1 MRKGTDFDYVGH
13 FPHLSNLLKSK
24 WITTFLAL
32 GQHLQSPSGH
42 NEPLPIQ
49 EPTGQPSLPYLWS
62 AKVSL
67 FSAFRVPAVANMMV
81 VSRSAMIPDT
91 AVAAVI
97 HAWVPLF
104 PAWRADSTKDTYRQR
119 GNVRGCGRRRKY
131 NP

>member
-1 MRKGTDFDYVGH
+1 MVH
-13 FPHLSNLLKSK
+13 FAYLSILLKSK

-32 GQHLQSPSGH
+32 GKHLQRPSGQPH
-42 NEPLPIQ
+42 PLPAQ
-49 EPTGQPSLPYLWS
+49 EPPGLPLLPHLWS

-104 PAWRADSTKDTYRQR
+104 PAWRADSTKDTCRQT
-119 GNVRGCGRRRKY
+119 GNVRGSKEMEKM
-131 NP
+131 